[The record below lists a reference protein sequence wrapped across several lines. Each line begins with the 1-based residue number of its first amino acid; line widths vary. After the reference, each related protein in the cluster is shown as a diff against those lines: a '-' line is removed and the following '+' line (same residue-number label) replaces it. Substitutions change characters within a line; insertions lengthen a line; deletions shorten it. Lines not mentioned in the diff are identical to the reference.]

1 MKKVLSVFNYLVF
14 LLLGVLFLWLVFR
27 NLNGR
32 EILDEILHAD
42 YLWIVLC
49 MLAGLFSHVARAA
62 RWNLLIGSM
71 GHQTRLTTTF
81 YAVMTGYLAN
91 TAVPRLGEVT
101 RCGVLS
107 KQTGVPFRELLGTVI
122 AERIFDMIVMLLIII
137 AVIIFQLSL
146 VGVFVNKYV
155 FSPLFS
161 HFEHN
166 FVPIL
171 LFAALLAVMVLL
183 LVFIWKRFGHRL
195 EGYAFYRKLVQFWR
209 GMVEGTKTIKRM
221 RNKTLFLFY
230 TVLIWGLYTLMI
242 YLPFHSLEATSSLNF
257 IDALTVMSI
266 GSLGI
271 VAPVPGGIGTYHF
284 IVKAILFELYGI
296 PQASAASFATIT
308 HAAQTLMIIVVGGLS
323 FLMLFLQ
330 KSNKYGSSGIYKS
343 EDLPNG

>member
-27 NLNGR
+27 NLNGK
-32 EILDEILHAD
+32 EILEEILSAD

-49 MLAGLFSHVARAA
+49 MVAGIFSHLARAA
-62 RWNLLIGSM
+62 RWNLLINSM
-71 GHQTRLTTTF
+71 GHKTRLSTTF

-107 KQTGVPFRELLGTVI
+107 KKGNIPFTELLGTVI
-122 AERIFDMIVMLLIII
+122 AERIFDMIVMLLIIFS
-137 AVIIFQLSL
+137 VILFQLGL
-146 VGVFVNKYV
+146 VGVFVDKYV
-155 FSPLFS
+155 FTPLFS
-161 HFEHN
+161 NFENN
-166 FVPIL
+166 FFPMLIIL
-171 LFAALLAVMVLL
+171 LILAGILLTLIIL
-183 LVFIWKRFGHRL
+183 WKRYRDHLRK
-195 EGYAFYRKLVQFWR
+195 YALYQKLAKFVR
-209 GMVEGTKTIKRM
+209 GMVEGIKTIKRM
-221 RNKTLFLFY
+221 KKKGLFLVY
-230 TVLIWGLYTLMI
+230 TVMIWGLYTLMI
-242 YLPFHSLEATSSLNF
+242 YLPFYSLEATSHLDLG
-257 IDALTVMSI
+257 DALTVMSI

-308 HAAQTLMIIVVGGLS
+308 HAAQTLMIIIVGGLS

-330 KSNKYGSSGIYKS
+330 KNKTENESS
-343 EDLPNG
+343 

>member
-32 EILDEILHAD
+32 EILEEILHAD
-42 YLWIVLC
+42 YMWIVLC
-49 MLAGLFSHVARAA
+49 MGAGLLSHIVRAA

-71 GHQTRLTTTF
+71 GHQTRLSTTF

-107 KQTGVPFRELLGTVI
+107 KQSGVPFRELLGTVI
-122 AERIFDMIVMLLIII
+122 AERIFDMIIMLLIILS
-137 AVIIFQLSL
+137 VILFQLGL
-146 VGVFVNKYV
+146 VGTFVDKYV
-155 FSPLFS
+155 VTPLFS
-161 HFEHN
+161 HFENN
-166 FVPIL
+166 FIAIIL
-171 LFAALLAVMVLL
+171 MAVLVLAL
-183 LVFIWKRFGHRL
+183 
-195 EGYAFYRKLVQFWR
+195 
-209 GMVEGTKTIKRM
+209 
-221 RNKTLFLFY
+221 TLFLVVLWKKYRDWLRTFAVYRKASQFWLGMVQGIKTIMRTRRKGLFLLY
-230 TVLIWGLYTLMI
+230 TGLIWGLYTLMI
-242 YLPFHSLEATSSLNF
+242 YLPFHALEATSSLNF
-257 IDALTVMSI
+257 IDGLTVMSI

-284 IVKAILFELYGI
+284 IVKAILFELYGV

-330 KSNKYGSSGIYKS
+330 KNNKNGSSS
-343 EDLPNG
+343 FH